1 MEKTTENTPIV
12 SSGEDVGNGRLL
24 TFDEIR
30 RNDVRET
37 ILTLSRY
44 NEHIRTGY
52 RPLTGSWT
60 QSLESMFDWHNETV
74 NIHSHSIGA
83 IIFSIILPLH
93 FYITLYQTVPEA
105 QPIDGVVF
113 LIYFAGVAACFAC
126 SALFHTVGNH
136 SQHIHGIYNRVDC
149 CGIVLLMWGASLASI
164 HFAFVCNSHLRSLH
178 WFLSSASASGCI
190 TFILGPMFIK
200 PAYRTA
206 RALTYLSLG
215 LFAIVFIVHGIYLY
229 GFMMQR
235 KRLALEWMGLMAL
248 FNFLGCTAYAFRFPE
263 AKAPGKFDLVG
274 HSHQIMH
281 VAVLIAGLMHYHGL
295 SQAFMET
302 RSANDRPNLAF

>member
-37 ILTLSRY
+37 ILTLARY

-60 QSLESMFDWHNETV
+60 QSLKSMFDWHNETV

-83 IIFSIILPLH
+83 IIFSIILPFH
-93 FYITLYQTVPEA
+93 FYTTLYQAVPEA

-136 SQHIHGIYNRVDC
+136 SQHIHGIYNRIDC

-263 AKAPGKFDLVG
+263 VKFPGRFDLVG

-281 VAVLIAGLMHYHGL
+281 VAVLIAGLVHYHGL
-295 SQAFMET
+295 SQAFLET
-302 RSANDRPNLAF
+302 RADALHIC

>member
-1 MEKTTENTPIV
+1 MKLVIFIH
-12 SSGEDVGNGRLL
+12 GN
-24 TFDEIR
+24 EIEMKA
-30 RNDVRET
+30 D
-37 ILTLSRY
+37 LDS
-44 NEHIRTGY
+44 
-52 RPLTGSWT
+52 
-60 QSLESMFDWHNETV
+60 V

-105 QPIDGVVF
+105 QPIDGVVLLRMF
-113 LIYFAGVAACFAC
+113 STASNLSMTVQWLKLTLN
-126 SALFHTVGNH
+126 SFHTVGNH

-248 FNFLGCTAYAFRFPE
+248 FNFLGCTAYALRFPE
-263 AKAPGKFDLVG
+263 VKFPGRFDLVG

-281 VAVLIAGLMHYHGL
+281 VAVLIAGLVHYHGL
-295 SQAFMET
+295 SQAFLET
-302 RSANDRPNLAF
+302 RGGALYTCGVHFVGDGKLLEAGTHA

>member
-1 MEKTTENTPIV
+1 
-12 SSGEDVGNGRLL
+12 
-24 TFDEIR
+24 
-30 RNDVRET
+30 
-37 ILTLSRY
+37 
-44 NEHIRTGY
+44 
-52 RPLTGSWT
+52 
-60 QSLESMFDWHNETV
+60 
-74 NIHSHSIGA
+74 
-83 IIFSIILPLH
+83 
-93 FYITLYQTVPEA
+93 
-105 QPIDGVVF
+105 
-113 LIYFAGVAACFAC
+113 
-126 SALFHTVGNH
+126 
-136 SQHIHGIYNRVDC
+136 
-149 CGIVLLMWGASLASI
+149 MWGASLASI

-200 PAYRTA
+200 SAYITA

-263 AKAPGKFDLVG
+263 VKFPGKFDLVG

-281 VAVLIAGLMHYHGL
+281 VAVLIAGLVHYHGL
-295 SQAFMET
+295 SQAFLET
-302 RSANDRPNLAF
+302 RGDALHIC

>member
-1 MEKTTENTPIV
+1 MEKTTEKTSMV
-12 SSGEDVGNGRLL
+12 SSREDVGNGRLL
-24 TFDEIR
+24 TFDEIP
-30 RNDVRET
+30 
-37 ILTLSRY
+37 SWQKY

-60 QSLESMFDWHNETV
+60 QSLKSMFDWHNETV

-83 IIFSIILPLH
+83 IIFSIILPFH
-93 FYITLYQTVPEA
+93 FYATLYQAVPEA

-136 SQHIHGIYNRVDC
+136 SQRIHGIYNRVDC

-263 AKAPGKFDLVG
+263 VKFPGRFDLVG

-281 VAVLIAGLMHYHGL
+281 VAVLIAGLVHYHGL
-295 SQAFMET
+295 SQAFLET
-302 RSANDRPNLAF
+302 RGGVWHAC